1 MWSHMTRLPV
11 LIAVVLVGAVLGG
24 TPVSAEEVPEPL
36 DACGAGGFPT
46 GGFVSA
52 STVEQLGPD
61 LSSVQPEVNHTY
73 TGDPLEPADYLKPM
87 GPLGATG
94 PIGPWGPLGIVGPVG
109 KEMWNPR
116 NGSPARSAGVG
127 SRKYS
132 AGGTG
137 R

>member
-87 GPLGATG
+87 GPLGHYG
-94 PIGPWGPLGIVGPVG
+94 PIGPWGRWASSARSGKRCGI
-109 KEMWNPR
+109 PR